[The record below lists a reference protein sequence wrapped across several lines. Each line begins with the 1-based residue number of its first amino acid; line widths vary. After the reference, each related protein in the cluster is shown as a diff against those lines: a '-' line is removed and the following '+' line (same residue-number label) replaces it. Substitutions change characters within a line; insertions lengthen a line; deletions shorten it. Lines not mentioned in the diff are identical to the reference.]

1 MCIRDSILIINRD
14 IQRELLRQLEE
25 YPIVT
30 ILGPRQAGKT
40 TLARS
45 VLSGYQYINLEDP
58 EIRQKIQYDAKRF
71 LSSLSSSVI
80 LDEIQRTPELLSYLQ
95 VLVDEEGSTRKFV
108 LTGSHQLEL
117 RAAISQS
124 LAGRTSI
131 LNLLPLSIKELNQSN
146 IRYDSFSEY
155 VVNGFLP
162 RVYKDKQRPH
172 LAYRNY
178 YQTYVERDV
187 RQLVGLKEASLFE
200 KFMKLLAGRTGQL
213 MNADSL
219 GNDVGVSSKTIKH
232 WLSVL
237 EASFI
242 VFKLTPFHNNFGK
255 RVIKSPKYYFTECGL
270 LAYLLDLDKPEQL
283 ERDPLVGNIFENLVV
298 IELLKARYN
307 SGLSAGLH
315 FFRDSNGNEI
325 DVLLKQ
331 GGQLTGVEIKSSSTW
346 HSSLVKNLHRFS
358 KTNQTLDKEFL
369 VYNGESFGF
378 GERAQALNFQ
388 NAFKV
393 MECSEA

>member
-1 MCIRDSILIINRD
+1 MIINRD

-95 VLVDEEGSTRKFV
+95 VLVDEEGSVRKFV